1 MNFAITAILA
11 FFIHIAPIALK
22 LKLDPLYHLN
32 PSALITLLAI
42 AYFQVALLSLPGKKW
57 RILAALIL
65 LPLILSTILNF
76 LSLAIFASPISL
88 SGVVSILQS
97 NPAEALEF
105 TETYRGRILL
115 TLSICLILSLSLLYF
130 YLRSPE
136 RKTYRLSAAMIA
148 SGLIL
153 SIPLLSKA
161 IESPKLA
168 AWDLHEVVYADRLV
182 TSLLRYRGQMIAWNK
197 ERARWQNRGDV
208 ATGLKLKS
216 EDPAKLAPLVIV
228 IIGEST
234 TRNHFGLYGYPRN
247 TTPKLDKMR
256 DDLIVFEDVI
266 TPTAHT
272 IPAVMGA
279 LCSEK
284 LKAGEINCNAAT
296 MIDIARGAGYKVSWI
311 SNQTQI
317 GFDDSSIVHLGKSA
331 DKAIFVNQDVSSAG
345 EADRNVSL
353 DAKVLAPLK
362 TIIANVEKTGEKN
375 MVFIHLMGAHF
386 TYEKRYPEENALFQ
400 PSDRIELAE
409 GIKDPQAEALINHYD
424 NAIAYQDELLAEIF
438 STVKTS
444 SKEALS
450 LYFSDHGEEVFAS
463 KNFHGHSDDNL
474 TPAMSEVPFILSVS
488 DSYRKTHANT
498 FEILKS
504 YSDRPFITSQL
515 TPSLSNLLGL
525 TYETLNEKKSLFST
539 AFEPELRKTAK
550 GPYEPRLKPQ
560 LGQR

>member
-1 MNFAITAILA
+1 MDIVITAILA
-11 FFIHIAPIALK
+11 FFIHLAPIALK
-22 LKLDPLYHLN
+22 LKLDSLYHLN
-32 PSALITLLAI
+32 SSSLITLAAI
-42 AYFQVALLSLPGKKW
+42 VLLQMALLALPGKTW
-57 RILAALIL
+57 RMLATAIL

-105 TETYRGRILL
+105 TETYKSRILL
-115 TLSICLILSLSLLYF
+115 TLALSLTLSLSLLYF
-130 YLRSPE
+130 YWKSRVQTS
-136 RKTYRLSAAMIA
+136 YRLSAALLA
-148 SGLIL
+148 GGLIL
-153 SIPLLSKA
+153 SIPLLAKA
-161 IESPKLA
+161 MESPKLA
-168 AWDLHEVVYADRLV
+168 AWDLHEVVYADRLL
-182 TSLLRYRGQMIAWNK
+182 TSLLRYRGQMIAWNQ

-208 ATGLKLKS
+208 ATGLELKRV
-216 EDPAKLAPLVIV
+216 DAAKLAPLVIV

-247 TTPKLDKMR
+247 TTPKLEQMR
-256 DDLIVFEDVI
+256 DDLIVFDDVI

-362 TIIANVEKTGEKN
+362 SIIANVEKSGEKN

-386 TYEKRYPEENALFQ
+386 TYEKRYPDAQAIFGS
-400 PSDRIELAE
+400 SDRIELAE
-409 GIKDPQAEALINHYD
+409 GIKDPEAQSMINHYD

-438 STVKTS
+438 GAVKES
-444 SKEALS
+444 SKEAVS

-474 TPAMSEVPFILSVS
+474 TPAMSEVPFILSFS
-488 DSYRKTHANT
+488 DSYRKAHGKDL
-498 FEILKS
+498 EILKS

-525 TYETLNEKKSLFST
+525 HYKSLDETKSLFSA

-550 GPYEPRLKPQ
+550 GTYEPKAKPQ